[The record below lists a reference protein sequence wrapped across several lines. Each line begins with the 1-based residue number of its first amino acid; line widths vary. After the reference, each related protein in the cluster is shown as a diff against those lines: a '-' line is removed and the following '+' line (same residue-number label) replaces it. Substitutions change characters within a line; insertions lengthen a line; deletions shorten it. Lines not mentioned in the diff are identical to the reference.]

1 MEKLPYAVQA
11 EINRLV
17 KTGMSVAEA
26 TELAKYDYAV
36 DHDEKTEYDLT
47 PEQEKASKKARS
59 TGTRKVTTYN
69 FKKAERKPN
78 DTKRWI
84 MQDLKTLLDGLELNG
99 KCQGVTLSNPE
110 RAIDFIADG
119 KSYTLTLTE
128 HRPKKE

>member
-1 MEKLPYAVQA
+1 MEKLPYVVQA

-36 DHDEKTEYDLT
+36 DHNEKTEYDLT
-47 PEQEKASKKARS
+47 PEQEKESKKARS

-69 FKKAERKPN
+69 FKKRERKPN

-84 MQDLKTLLDGLELNG
+84 IQDIKTLFDGLALKN
-99 KCQGVTLSNPE
+99 KCENVTLTNPE
-110 RAIDFIADG
+110 RSIDFTAEG
-119 KSYTLTLTE
+119 KAYTITLTE